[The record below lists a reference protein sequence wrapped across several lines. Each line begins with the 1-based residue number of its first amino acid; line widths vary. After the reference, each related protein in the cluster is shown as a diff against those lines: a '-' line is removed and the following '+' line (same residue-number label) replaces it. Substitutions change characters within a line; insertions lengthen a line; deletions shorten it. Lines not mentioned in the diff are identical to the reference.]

1 MKITINK
8 DWEVLNG
15 PYNIMLKN
23 LKSRFPNHLSIVQ
36 FGSFYQLYDEDAT
49 FFVNRFSRDSFTMYN
64 KLITVFPTFSTKYFS
79 DLRDMEKSFV
89 RVDQLSEKKNGKIQR
104 AISEIYNGR
113 NGDKTPAISS
123 SSPAPT
129 DTTKR
134 RTTWHKNTPK
144 PLSSKNLPKSR
155 TSQHTSSSRGAPGKP
170 RVTNIPKETDDYPK
184 QYIDEPLGTRED
196 HYKMK
201 GRQSFKNKTDKH

>member
-1 MKITINK
+1 MNK

-15 PYNIMLKN
+15 PYNVMLKN

-36 FGSFYQLYDEDAT
+36 FGNFYQVYDEDAT
-49 FFVNRFSRDSFTMYN
+49 FFINNFSRDSFTRYN
-64 KLITVFPTFSTKYFS
+64 KLITGFPTFSTKYFS
-79 DLRDMEKSFV
+79 DLKGMEKSFV

-104 AISEIYNGR
+104 AITEIYNGKD
-113 NGDKTPAISS
+113 GDKTPAISS
-123 SSPAPT
+123 STIPT
-129 DTTKR
+129 QTTKR

-144 PLSSKNLPKSR
+144 PLSSKNLPKTR
-155 TSQHTSSSRGAPGKP
+155 TPQHTSSSRGAPGKP
-170 RVTNIPKETDDYPK
+170 KVTHIPKETDDYPK

-201 GRQSFKNKTDKH
+201 GRQGFKNKTGKH

>member
-1 MKITINK
+1 MKITMNK

-15 PYNIMLKN
+15 SYNVMLKN
-23 LKSRFPNHLSIVQ
+23 LKSRFPNHLVIVH
-36 FGSFYQLYDEDAT
+36 FGHYYQIYDEDAT
-49 FFVNRFSRDSFTMYN
+49 FFANYFSLNTFKKYN
-64 KLITVFPTFSTKYFS
+64 KLTAGFPTFSKKYFS
-79 DLRDMEKSFV
+79 DLRGMEKSFV

-184 QYIDEPLGTRED
+184 QYIDEPLGTREE

-201 GRQSFKNKTDKH
+201 GRQGFKNKTGKH